1 MNGARRTV
9 SWGSTLAD
17 FSGNHRRVDLF
28 RHYQNEL
35 APVEVDTRDHEALR
49 VPLCLETLSN
59 GGNEGGLSMR
69 FEHWWYSVPL
79 RVRWF
84 LRRNRVE
91 QELDEEFRFHLDHL
105 IAQELAAGKPADEA
119 KRAALRAMD
128 GMERQKERCRDMRRV
143 PYIETLVHDFHHGL
157 RALRRKPTFMAG
169 VIAIL
174 ALGIG
179 ASTAVFSVVDAVL
192 LRPLPYTSADRLVKI
207 EEGSSK
213 REMKA
218 MFGADF
224 LRLRARIDL
233 FDNAVAYVRDDVTV
247 TGINTMLGTRA
258 RLGRA
263 LVETDDD
270 PNDLHS
276 RRRDATGF

>member
-1 MNGARRTV
+1 M
-9 SWGSTLAD
+9 LAD
-17 FSGNHRRVDLF
+17 IKFEGNKSISRSDLLAHIVTAPTSGFFSKTARYYDADLF
-28 RHYQNEL
+28 AIDLKRI
-35 APVEVDTRDHEALR
+35 
-49 VPLCLETLSN
+49 
-59 GGNEGGLSMR
+59 
-69 FEHWWYSVPL
+69 
-79 RVRWF
+79 VRWYNEKGF
-84 LRRNRVE
+84 YEARIQDVQE
-91 QELDEEFRFHLDHL
+91 Q
-105 IAQELAAGKPADEA
+105 
-119 KRAALRAMD
+119 
-128 GMERQKERCRDMRRV
+128 RDDKGR
-143 PYIETLVHDFHHGL
+143 IT
-157 RALRRKPTFMAG
+157 
-169 VIAIL
+169 I
-174 ALGIG
+174 
-179 ASTAVFSVVDAVL
+179 
-192 LRPLPYTSADRLVKI
+192 LVKI

>member
-1 MNGARRTV
+1 MAGKKT
-9 SWGSTLAD
+9 
-17 FSGNHRRVDLF
+17 DLI
-28 RHYQNEL
+28 Q
-35 APVEVDTRDHEALR
+35 
-49 VPLCLETLSN
+49 
-59 GGNEGGLSMR
+59 
-69 FEHWWYSVPL
+69 
-79 RVRWF
+79 
-84 LRRNRVE
+84 
-91 QELDEEFRFHLDHL
+91 L
-105 IAQELAAGKPADEA
+105 ISQELAAGKSADEA
-119 KRAALRAMD
+119 KRVALRAMD

-143 PYIETLVHDFHHGL
+143 PYIETLVQDFHNGL
-157 RALRRKPTFMAG
+157 RALRRKPMFAAG

-207 EEGSSK
+207 EEGSTK

-218 MFGADF
+218 MFSPDF

-263 LVETDDD
+263 LV
-270 PNDLHS
+270 
-276 RRRDATGF
+276 

>member
-1 MNGARRTV
+1 M
-9 SWGSTLAD
+9 
-17 FSGNHRRVDLF
+17 
-28 RHYQNEL
+28 
-35 APVEVDTRDHEALR
+35 APVEWFHGAVHWPTFPGIIGVSTCFATIRTNSLRLKLIPAITRRFACLS
-49 VPLCLETLSN
+49 CLETLSN

-169 VIAIL
+169 EI
-174 ALGIG
+174 
-179 ASTAVFSVVDAVL
+179 
-192 LRPLPYTSADRLVKI
+192 
-207 EEGSSK
+207 
-213 REMKA
+213 
-218 MFGADF
+218 
-224 LRLRARIDL
+224 
-233 FDNAVAYVRDDVTV
+233 
-247 TGINTMLGTRA
+247 
-258 RLGRA
+258 GRA
-263 LVETDDD
+263 HVLTPVTDQ
-270 PNDLHS
+270 S
-276 RRRDATGF
+276 RIPSSA

>member
-1 MNGARRTV
+1 
-9 SWGSTLAD
+9 
-17 FSGNHRRVDLF
+17 
-28 RHYQNEL
+28 
-35 APVEVDTRDHEALR
+35 
-49 VPLCLETLSN
+49 
-59 GGNEGGLSMR
+59 MR
-69 FEHWWYSVPL
+69 FEHWWYAVPL
-79 RVRWF
+79 RARSF
-84 LRRNRVE
+84 FRRNRVE
-91 QELDEEFRFHLDHL
+91 QELEEEFRFHLDQL
-105 IAQELAAGKPADEA
+105 ISQELAAGKSADEA
-119 KRAALRAMD
+119 KRVALRAMD
-128 GMERQKERCRDMRRV
+128 GMERQKERCRDIRRV
-143 PYIETLVHDFHHGL
+143 PYIETLVQDFHNGL
-157 RALRRKPTFMAG
+157 RALRRKPMFAAG

-247 TGINTMLGTRA
+247 TGINEPAQAIVSRTSAGLFTMLGTRA